1 MKKIFFT
8 IAAMIISCSVFAQT
22 DSESKKADPDKTVQK
37 QYRHANGY
45 MMKDG
50 KLMMVKDGN
59 MTLVQ
64 KDITLSNGTVIMAD
78 GSYMEKGKSKT
89 KFKDGQQLDMNGNW
103 VPMNNTKS
111 K

>member
-8 IAAMIISCSVFAQT
+8 IAAMIITCGVFAQT
-22 DSESKKADPDKTVQK
+22 DSENKKTDPDKTIQK
-37 QYRHANGY
+37 QYRHPNGY

-64 KDITLSNGTVIMAD
+64 NDITLSNGTVIMAD
-78 GSYMEKGKSKT
+78 GSYMEKGKRKN
-89 KFKDGQQLDMNGNW
+89 KFKDGQHIDMNGNW
-103 VPMNNTKS
+103 MPMNNTKS